1 MYMGTKILRLF
12 AYAKQM
18 LLMVFFMPA
27 GWICRAVNP
36 RLRGVWLVSERG
48 NDACDNGY
56 RLYEYLKKEHPE
68 VNARYVITSDS
79 VDRDKIDAL
88 GGAVNFRSF
97 MHYLLYYSA
106 DYLIGTHLQPA
117 APDLMIFYHLASHG
131 IKPRGKQVFLKHG
144 VTKDEMKWLHRE
156 NLYLDMFVCGA
167 KPEYEY
173 VRDTFGHPP
182 EVVQY
187 VGFCRFD
194 NLMRND
200 HRERMILLM
209 PTWRGAHYPSGEAF
223 ADTAFC
229 RAYQSLLLSDELAQL
244 LEQYDYRL
252 VFYPHV
258 EMQRYMPLFQ
268 TRSERVILA
277 DKSTHDVQ
285 RLLTDCA
292 MLVTDYSS
300 VFFDVAFLDKP
311 VIYYQFDQEEFRR
324 YHYQQGYFDY
334 ERDGFGPVVKTEQAL
349 LADLQA
355 LLAGDMANPE
365 EYRRRV
371 EAFFPLHDENNCA
384 RTFAAIARLR
394 K

>member
-1 MYMGTKILRLF
+1 
-12 AYAKQM
+12 
-18 LLMVFFMPA
+18 
-27 GWICRAVNP
+27 
-36 RLRGVWLVSERG
+36 
-48 NDACDNGY
+48 
-56 RLYEYLKKEHPE
+56 
-68 VNARYVITSDS
+68 
-79 VDRDKIDAL
+79 
-88 GGAVNFRSF
+88 
-97 MHYLLYYSA
+97 
-106 DYLIGTHLQPA
+106 
-117 APDLMIFYHLASHG
+117 
-131 IKPRGKQVFLKHG
+131 
-144 VTKDEMKWLHRE
+144 MKWLHRE

-355 LLAGDMANPE
+355 LLAGDMAN
-365 EYRRRV
+365 RRVPAAV